1 MTWTPYLLDNI
12 AQKIVLDAIERDV
25 KHKTK
30 SLVQAHRLRSA
41 CAYGLERF
49 WGEQI
54 RLLNEKNDNDKAKG
68 QFTKDVWRAL
78 ALIMK
83 SAGVVLPD
91 EDIVPPP
98 KKNDLKEKTPY
109 SEQVRA
115 ACNKIRN
122 LDKRDAQ
129 ASLAVLASLC
139 EAIVWWKQRLSKED
153 DQNV

>member
-68 QFTKDVWRAL
+68 QFTKDVWNAL
-78 ALIMK
+78 VLIMK
-83 SAGVVLPD
+83 SAGVDLPD
-91 EDIVPPP
+91 EDIVSPP
-98 KKNDLKEKTPY
+98 KKNDLKEDTPY
-109 SEQVRA
+109 VVQVRA
-115 ACNKIRN
+115 ACSKIRS
-122 LDKRDAQ
+122 LEKRDAQ

-139 EAIVWWKQRLSKED
+139 EAIVWWKQRLSKEEK
-153 DQNV
+153 